1 MSKTITK
8 SQSNMLTI
16 LAAILEVVII
26 LPLFGTISYSVL
38 MALIIMLGF
47 LMFPDVISSK
57 PFKYMFLFVL
67 VELVYAT
74 IGKGLP
80 YRMVIY
86 YSLQFF
92 AAIFICSHLRY
103 LSKKQIN
110 LLFFILLG
118 LLLFTTVVT
127 YYALLTNNMII
138 RYNAYGAD
146 DITDSSRSFGVYSY
160 GLGEALAIILPALTA
175 FALLSK
181 HRLLQVV
188 CFILVGA
195 GLLTQFMAALATS
208 ALLSAFFCALVVLSH
223 LVSKQRR
230 KNVFVPAFIVVVL
243 VALFIPYSQIG
254 ENWAVSVKME
264 DVTTSYSTGSSVGQV
279 ESRGELYL
287 QSLRVCLH
295 NPILGLGEPPA
306 EFGQYSDNTVSMH
319 TGILDYWGMYGL
331 FAVLFLLSWKGTINQ
346 NFQLLN
352 GKRKIYRWA
361 LFSLFFLLLLK
372 GPVTINLNFVFSTL
386 LLSIVILK
394 DYNDSSETNNSNA
407 GQKNSYL
414 G

>member
-1 MSKTITK
+1 MSKTVSK
-8 SQSNMLTI
+8 GQGNMLTI
-16 LAAILEVVII
+16 MAAIFEVVII
-26 LPLFGTISYSVL
+26 LPLLGTISYSVL
-38 MALIIMLGF
+38 MALIILLGF

-57 PFKYMFLFVL
+57 PFKYMFLFVG
-67 VELVYAT
+67 VEFVYA
-74 IGKGLP
+74 IWGKGLP
-80 YRMVIY
+80 YRMLVY

-92 AAIFICSHLRY
+92 AAIFISSRLRY
-103 LSKKQIN
+103 LSKNQIN
-110 LLFFILLG
+110 FLFILLLG
-118 LLLFTTVVT
+118 LMSFTLIVT

-138 RYNAYGAD
+138 RSNAYGAD
-146 DITDSSRSFGVYSY
+146 EVTDVGRSFGVYSY
-160 GLGEALAIILPALTA
+160 GLGEALAIFLPTLTA
-175 FALLSK
+175 FALFSK

-223 LVSKQRR
+223 LVSKQRH
-230 KNVFVPAFIVVVL
+230 KDVIISAIIVVVL
-243 VALFIPYSQIG
+243 VALFLLSSRIG
-254 ENWAVSVKME
+254 ENLAFSVKME

-279 ESRGELYL
+279 ESRGALYL
-287 QSLRVCLH
+287 QSLKVCLH

-306 EFGQYSDNTVSMH
+306 EFGKYSDNTVSMH
-319 TGILDYWGMYGL
+319 TCVLDYWGMYGL
-331 FAVLFLLSWKGTINQ
+331 FAVLLLLSWKGTISQ

-386 LLSIVILK
+386 ILSIVFLK
-394 DYNDSSETNNSNA
+394 DYNDSSETHNSNVL
-407 GQKNSYL
+407 QKNSYL